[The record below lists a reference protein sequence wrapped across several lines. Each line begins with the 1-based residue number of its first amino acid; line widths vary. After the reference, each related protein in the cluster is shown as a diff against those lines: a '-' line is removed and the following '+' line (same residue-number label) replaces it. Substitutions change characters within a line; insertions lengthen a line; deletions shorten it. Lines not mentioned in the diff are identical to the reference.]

1 MVHKAIVERYARTFL
16 LAGKQAGSLDII
28 ESDLNLVLDVLNKNQ
43 EFQAFI
49 KNPVVSLNNKESV
62 IIKSFG
68 TKLSELSMHFL
79 RLLIKKNRLELLG
92 SVIQEFQ
99 LVLDTYNNVVKG
111 TIYSVTPLSDDQM
124 SQITKSYEKRDSMT
138 HVFDNQLDTNLIGG
152 FIVRVGD
159 LVEDHSLQNKLEH
172 LKNKLLA

>member
-16 LAGKQAGSLDII
+16 LAGKQAGSLDVI
-28 ESDLNLVLDVLNKNQ
+28 ESDLNLVLEVLNKNQ

-49 KNPVVSLNNKESV
+49 VNPVISLSNKESV
-62 IIKSFG
+62 INKSFG
-68 TKLSELSMHFL
+68 SKISELSVHFL

-99 LVLDTYNNVVKG
+99 KVLDTHNNVVKG
-111 TIYSVTPLSDDQM
+111 TIFSVTPLNDDQM
-124 SQITKSYEKRDSMT
+124 SQITKLYEKRENIT
-138 HVFDNQLDTNLIGG
+138 HVFDNQIDESLIGG
-152 FIVRVGD
+152 FVVRVGD
-159 LVEDHSLQNKLEH
+159 LIEDHSLQNKLEH